1 MVLILLLIIGI
12 FIYLL
17 FEDIAFIGN
26 GHVIDQALFLCLVI
40 LKDIIVTS

>member
-1 MVLILLLIIGI
+1 M

-26 GHVIDQALFLCLVI
+26 GNGNVIDRALFPCI
-40 LKDIIVTS
+40 PCDPGGYYRDIIVTS